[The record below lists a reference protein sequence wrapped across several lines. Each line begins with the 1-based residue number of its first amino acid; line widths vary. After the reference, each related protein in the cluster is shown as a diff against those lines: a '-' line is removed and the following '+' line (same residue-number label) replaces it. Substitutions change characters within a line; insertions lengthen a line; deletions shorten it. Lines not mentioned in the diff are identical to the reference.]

1 MVIQDWPCYVMSVN
15 STDALQDLGG
25 CCCSCYNTVD
35 AVVLCLWTT
44 SKPPSWLEHNSIT
57 ERPLHE
63 CQSLNELIPW
73 PLPVMPREPRINILF
88 LTLTHYL
95 PESVK
100 ITPQMANLASERSID
115 IYTPNFCRSDL
126 CPGFYSS
133 FLEWFWFWWHHHND
147 QWWPGQSTGNP
158 LVSLVG
164 FDWVYITINN
174 YLPLPDSNLSQCLD
188 LN

>member
-1 MVIQDWPCYVMSVN
+1 M
-15 STDALQDLGG
+15 LQHSR
-25 CCCSCYNTVD
+25 CCS
-35 AVVLCLWTT
+35 AVSLDNFQT
-44 SKPPSWLEHNSIT
+44 SLMAWAQQHYRAPSSWMPEP
-57 ERPLHE
+57 ERAHT
-63 CQSLNELIPW
+63 
-73 PLPVMPREPRINILF
+73 REPRINILF

-133 FLEWFWFWWHHHND
+133 SLEWFWFWWHHHND
-147 QWWPGQSTGNP
+147 QWWPDQSTGNP